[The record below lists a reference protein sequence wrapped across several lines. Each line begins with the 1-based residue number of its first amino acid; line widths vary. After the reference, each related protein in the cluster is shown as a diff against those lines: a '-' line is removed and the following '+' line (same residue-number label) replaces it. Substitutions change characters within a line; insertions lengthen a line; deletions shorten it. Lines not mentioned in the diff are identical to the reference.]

1 LREAGPLRPAA
12 KTERAV
18 SIEAAGPGKG
28 DTEMKWAKPVVTE
41 VCLGME
47 VTSYD
52 SAELP
57 PEF

>member
-1 LREAGPLRPAA
+1 
-12 KTERAV
+12 
-18 SIEAAGPGKG
+18 
-28 DTEMKWAKPVVTE
+28 MKWAKPVVTE